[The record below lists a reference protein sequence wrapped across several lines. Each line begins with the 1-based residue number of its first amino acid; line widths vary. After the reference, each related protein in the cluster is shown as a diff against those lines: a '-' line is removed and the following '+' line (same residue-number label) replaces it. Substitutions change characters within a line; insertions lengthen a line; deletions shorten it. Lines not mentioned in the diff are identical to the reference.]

1 MEEKNKQQVRED
13 NVQVEVQ
20 QLDKD
25 TLIDNLTKENEEL
38 KLKLQKTEE
47 AAKRLSNLYQLLQK
61 DFEDYKLR
69 TIREKEQIKEEAIE
83 KFAKAF
89 LDVVDNFEKA
99 LESLKAPSD
108 INSIIVG
115 IQMVHYQVVSL
126 LQEFGIEKID
136 AFGEFNPLYH
146 EALETVKD
154 RDLNVNQIVKVL
166 QNGYLYKGKVIRPA
180 KVVVAIPEEE
190 EEIT

>member
-1 MEEKNKQQVRED
+1 MEEKNTQQVQED

-20 QLDKD
+20 QLGKD
-25 TLIDNLTKENEEL
+25 ALIDSLTKENEEL

-47 AAKRLSNLYQLLQK
+47 AAKRLSSMYQLLQK
-61 DFEDYKLR
+61 DFEDYKIR

-83 KFAKAF
+83 RFAKAF

-99 LESLKAPSD
+99 LESLKSSSD

-126 LQEFGIEKID
+126 LQEFGIQKID
-136 AFGEFNPLYH
+136 ASGEFNPLYH
-146 EALETVKD
+146 EALEIVKNK
-154 RDLNVNQIVKVL
+154 DLQVNQIVKVL
-166 QNGYLYKGKVIRPA
+166 QNGYMYKGKVIRPA
-180 KVVVAIPEEE
+180 KVVVAIQEEE